1 MDNNRKNEDRDKEQM
16 ETENKSM
23 IYPTVL
29 KVSAIRRLNR
39 FMSVFRW
46 AAHNE

>member
-1 MDNNRKNEDRDKEQM
+1 MDNDRKNEDRDKEQI

-29 KVSAIRRLNR
+29 KVSDISKVEQIHVCVPLG
-39 FMSVFRW
+39 ST
-46 AAHNE
+46 